1 MLYIGVDLG
10 GTGIK
15 AGVVN
20 ERGEILSKG
29 STPTM
34 KERPYQAIIRDIAA
48 LCEDVAKQA
57 NVAMADIAAI
67 GVGVPGICDPKTGII
82 PFCTN
87 LGWHEVPFVAEM
99 GKYLPN
105 RVVVDNDATV
115 AGYAESIA
123 GVSKGTK
130 SSVFITLGTGVGG
143 GIVINGKPYSGVHGI
158 GSEIGHMI
166 IKMDGEP
173 CTCGNKGCFERYASA
188 TAIIREAKR
197 AVEKHP
203 ESAILARCGGDA
215 EKINA
220 KIVIDCAKAGDETA
234 KQVFDEYVKGLAH
247 GIVSLFNV
255 LDPEVIVLGGGVSM
269 AGEYLLDRW
278 CFSNPCRIR
287 AFSLRSSAR
296 TRASSARRC
305 WGANDGGLLGQIKT
319 RACHVRPRFCVEFI
333 LLFSVILLFARHHR
347 ADGRAADEQ
356 KRRPQGEVG
365 IVARLRKLHGHCNR
379 LFLQC
384 GYRVF
389 NGLCHRV
396 NCGLFR
402 KRLAANDGA
411 EGGINSGEILVFV
424 LVQGFRLGDGRVNRA
439 VIRGF
444 DRQRGKTTVLH
455 KCAAQ
460 LLCNGSVFKF
470 FCRLLLGTFCL
481 FCRSTFSIEAVLGNE
496 LTSPQIP
503 CKNADGFV

>member
-15 AGVVN
+15 AGVVSEN
-20 ERGEILSKG
+20 GEILSKG

-34 KERPYQAIIRDIAA
+34 KERPYQDIIRDIAA
-48 LCEDVAKQA
+48 LCEKVAGQA
-57 NVAMADIAAI
+57 NVTMDEIAAI
-67 GVGVPGICDPKTGII
+67 GVGVPGICDAKTGII

-87 LGWHEVPFVAEM
+87 LGWHDVPFIAEM
-99 GKYLPN
+99 HKYLPN
-105 RVVVDNDATV
+105 RVIVDNDATV

-123 GVSKGTK
+123 GVSRGTQ

-143 GIVINGKPYSGVHGI
+143 GIVIGGRPYSGVHGI

-188 TAIIREAKR
+188 TAIIREARR

-269 AGEYLLDRW
+269 AGEYLLDAVREAVRPLV
-278 CFSNPCRIR
+278 FFKTLPYPSIQL
-287 AFSLRSSAR
+287 AQL
-296 TRASSARRC
+296 
-305 WGANDGGLLGQIKT
+305 GADAGIIGAALLG
-319 RACHVRPRFCVEFI
+319 RE
-333 LLFSVILLFARHHR
+333 
-347 ADGRAADEQ
+347 
-356 KRRPQGEVG
+356 
-365 IVARLRKLHGHCNR
+365 
-379 LFLQC
+379 
-384 GYRVF
+384 
-389 NGLCHRV
+389 
-396 NCGLFR
+396 
-402 KRLAANDGA
+402 
-411 EGGINSGEILVFV
+411 
-424 LVQGFRLGDGRVNRA
+424 
-439 VIRGF
+439 
-444 DRQRGKTTVLH
+444 
-455 KCAAQ
+455 
-460 LLCNGSVFKF
+460 
-470 FCRLLLGTFCL
+470 
-481 FCRSTFSIEAVLGNE
+481 
-496 LTSPQIP
+496 
-503 CKNADGFV
+503 

>member
-1 MLYIGVDLG
+1 
-10 GTGIK
+10 
-15 AGVVN
+15 
-20 ERGEILSKG
+20 
-29 STPTM
+29 
-34 KERPYQAIIRDIAA
+34 
-48 LCEDVAKQA
+48 
-57 NVAMADIAAI
+57 
-67 GVGVPGICDPKTGII
+67 
-82 PFCTN
+82 
-87 LGWHEVPFVAEM
+87 M

-203 ESAILARCGGDA
+203 ESTILARCGGDA

-269 AGEYLLDRW
+269 AGEYLLDAVREAVRPLV
-278 CFSNPCRIR
+278 FFKTLPYPSIQL
-287 AFSLRSSAR
+287 AQL
-296 TRASSARRC
+296 
-305 WGANDGGLLGQIKT
+305 GADAGIIGAALLG
-319 RACHVRPRFCVEFI
+319 RE
-333 LLFSVILLFARHHR
+333 
-347 ADGRAADEQ
+347 
-356 KRRPQGEVG
+356 
-365 IVARLRKLHGHCNR
+365 
-379 LFLQC
+379 
-384 GYRVF
+384 
-389 NGLCHRV
+389 
-396 NCGLFR
+396 
-402 KRLAANDGA
+402 
-411 EGGINSGEILVFV
+411 
-424 LVQGFRLGDGRVNRA
+424 
-439 VIRGF
+439 
-444 DRQRGKTTVLH
+444 
-455 KCAAQ
+455 
-460 LLCNGSVFKF
+460 
-470 FCRLLLGTFCL
+470 
-481 FCRSTFSIEAVLGNE
+481 
-496 LTSPQIP
+496 
-503 CKNADGFV
+503 

>member
-255 LDPEVIVLGGGVSM
+255 LDPEVIVLGGGVM
-269 AGEYLLDRW
+269 HQMHL
-278 CFSNPCRIR
+278 FP
-287 AFSLRSSAR
+287 R
-296 TRASSARRC
+296 TRRRTLE
-305 WGANDGGLLGQIKT
+305 LLNGYI
-319 RACHVRPRFCVEFI
+319 AHEAI
-333 LLFSVILLFARHHR
+333 LSDMEHY
-347 ADGRAADEQ
+347 
-356 KRRPQGEVG
+356 
-365 IVARLRKLHGHCNR
+365 IVAPG
-379 LFLQC
+379 
-384 GYRVF
+384 
-389 NGLCHRV
+389 
-396 NCGLFR
+396 
-402 KRLAANDGA
+402 
-411 EGGINSGEILVFV
+411 
-424 LVQGFRLGDGRVNRA
+424 LGDNAGA
-439 VIRGF
+439 V
-444 DRQRGKTTVLH
+444 
-455 KCAAQ
+455 
-460 LLCNGSVFKF
+460 GS
-470 FCRLLLGTFCL
+470 LLLAEQAL
-481 FCRSTFSIEAVLGNE
+481 KA
-496 LTSPQIP
+496 
-503 CKNADGFV
+503 